1 MTEAVVLQS
10 ARPEHRAE
18 VEVLLQQ
25 AGLSTMGLDSA
36 YAQGWVALSGAR
48 VVGFL
53 TADQVGEA
61 ALVRSL
67 AIDPGWRRQGVA
79 ARLLA
84 RCKRDW
90 RAQGVRQLW
99 LLTETA
105 VDWFTQ
111 QGFQQVTREELPVCW
126 QSHPLVKS
134 VCASSADVMHCR
146 LLQWQVRPATEA
158 DQPAI
163 ADIFNHAVLHTAHT
177 FEEVARDAEAQAA
190 WWAARQASGE
200 AVFVAEDEDGR
211 ILGWSALGR
220 FRARPSYRYTGEHSV
235 YLAPAAKGQGIG
247 TPLLRAVMQAA
258 QSMGWHTLIAVI
270 ALPNDPSVALHAAAG
285 FEQCGWLREV
295 GNKFGEWR
303 DLMLMQVI
311 LPAEHS
317 AA

>member
-1 MTEAVVLQS
+1 MTEMVILQP
-10 ARPEHRAE
+10 AQPEHRID
-18 VEVLLQQ
+18 VEALLQG
-25 AGLSTMGLDSA
+25 AGLSTAGLESA
-36 YAQGWVALSGAR
+36 YDRGWVALQGR
-48 VVGFL
+48 DVVGFL

-61 ALVRSL
+61 ALIRSL
-67 AIDPGWRRQGVA
+67 AVAPAWRNQGVA

-90 RAQGVRQLW
+90 RTQGIRQLW

-105 VDWFTQ
+105 EHWFAQ
-111 QGFQQVTREELPVCW
+111 HAFQRVARTALPVFW
-126 QSHPLVKS
+126 QSHPLVKG
-134 VCASSADVMHCR
+134 VCSATAIVMHCHLRQWKIR
-146 LLQWQVRPATEA
+146 LATEA

-177 FEEVARDAEAQAA
+177 FEEVPRDTAAQAE
-190 WWAARQASGE
+190 WWMARQRSDE
-200 AVFVAEDEDGR
+200 AVFVAEDEDGH

-247 TPLLRAVMQAA
+247 APLLRAVMQAA
-258 QSMGWHTLIAVI
+258 QQKGWHTLIAVI

-295 GNKFGEWR
+295 GHKFGEWR

-311 LPAEHS
+311 FDS
-317 AA
+317 AVR